1 MSVPA
6 LPRAAE
12 VAGDL
17 LFRLTRSISAVEC
30 EETRC
35 CGVTMGQGLALL
47 ALKGEGQITMREVA
61 AAIGVSAG
69 TATRVVDNL
78 VRDGL
83 AERAEDPA
91 DRRKVCIRPTRGG
104 EKKITQLEECY
115 GRFWEDVFGRIPKK
129 KLSEALQVLEVVV
142 EAVEEARLAC
152 CENTGA
158 RSARLKEGAGA

>member
-6 LPRAAE
+6 PPKSAE
-12 VAGDL
+12 AGGDL
-17 LFRLTRSISAVEC
+17 LFRLVRSLSAMEC

-47 ALKGEGQITMREVA
+47 ALESGGQTTMREVA
-61 AAIGVSAG
+61 AALGVSAG

-91 DRRKVCIRPTRGG
+91 DRRRVCIRPTKDG
-104 EKKITQLEECY
+104 EKRITQLEECY
-115 GRFWEDVFGRIPKK
+115 DRFWEDVFGRIPKR
-129 KLSEALQVLEVVV
+129 KLKEALAALELVV
-142 EAVEEARLAC
+142 EAVEGAKVAC
-152 CENTGA
+152 CRN
-158 RSARLKEGAGA
+158 